1 MEVREREKENAAMQ
15 KQLAKAYEELNKRI
29 HEHDKVVAG
38 GGAVKADI
46 TLKVTNEATYN
57 TCVINIFVTKYLIIL
72 SNLLVNCHEWHH

>member
-46 TLKVTNEATYN
+46 TLKVTNEAT
-57 TCVINIFVTKYLIIL
+57 
-72 SNLLVNCHEWHH
+72 